1 MRKFTNLLL
10 LSVIELKPVGGEI
23 LKIEL
28 FARPDCLCHCY
39 GIFSLANNLYKFPD
53 ACTHI
58 YVNYQE
64 WSREYSSSA
73 SMAPCGTWARLILR
87 RIF

>member
-39 GIFSLANNLYKFPD
+39 GIFLTSK
-53 ACTHI
+53 
-58 YVNYQE
+58 
-64 WSREYSSSA
+64 
-73 SMAPCGTWARLILR
+73 
-87 RIF
+87 